1 MATPSSGAISL
12 YDVLIEQGLNG
23 TISLNDA
30 VCRNY
35 AGAPSGQISM
45 SQLRGK
51 SKLALW
57 VASNTKGYG
66 RRFITLGLSGVG
78 GVSSHGWVSN
88 PNGISATQTSA
99 TSFTFGNA
107 STAVNKTGTYRFTVT
122 RGTESLSIDVGVSVP
137 KTGSK

>member
-12 YDVLIEQGLNG
+12 YHVLVEQGLSG

-51 SKLALW
+51 SKLGVW
-57 VASNTKGYG
+57 VASNTTGYG
-66 RRFITLGLSGVG
+66 SRSITLGLSGVG

-88 PNGISATQTSA
+88 PRSIRVTQTSA
-99 TSFTFGNA
+99 TRFTFGNA
-107 STAVNKTGTYRFTVT
+107 STAVNKSGTYRFTVT
-122 RGTESLSIDVGVSVP
+122 RGTESLSIDVGIVVP
-137 KTGSK
+137 KTGK

>member
-1 MATPSSGAISL
+1 MATPSGAISL
-12 YDVLIEQGLNG
+12 YDVLVEQGLSG

-51 SKLALW
+51 SKLGLW
-57 VASNTKGYG
+57 VASNTSGYG
-66 RRFITLGLSGVG
+66 SRVITLGLSGVTG
-78 GVSSHGWVSN
+78 LSSHGWVSN
-88 PNGISATQTSA
+88 PNNISVTQTSA

-107 STAVNKTGTYRFTVT
+107 STATAKNGTYRFTVT
-122 RGTESLSIDVGVSVP
+122 RGTESLSIDVGINIP
-137 KTGSK
+137 KTGGK

>member
-12 YDVLIEQGLNG
+12 YHVLVEQGLSG

-51 SKLALW
+51 SKLAVW
-57 VASNTKGYG
+57 VASSTRVYG
-66 RRFITLGLSGVG
+66 GHVIGLGFAGVG
-78 GVSSHGWVSN
+78 GVSSRGWVSN
-88 PNGISATQTSA
+88 PNSITVTQTSA

-107 STAVNKTGTYRFTVT
+107 STAVNKSGTYRFTVA
-122 RGTESLSIDVGVSVP
+122 RGTESLSIDVGIVVP
-137 KTGSK
+137 KTGK

>member
-1 MATPSSGAISL
+1 MATPASGAISL
-12 YDVLIEQGLNG
+12 YHVLVEQGLSG

-45 SQLRGK
+45 SQLRSK

-57 VASNTKGYG
+57 VASSTQVYG
-66 RRFITLGLSGVG
+66 GHVIGLGLAGVG

-88 PNGISATQTSA
+88 PSSISVTQNSA

-107 STAVNKTGTYRFTVT
+107 SQSVNKSGTYRFTVT
-122 RGTESLSIDVGVSVP
+122 RGTESLSIDVGIVVP
-137 KTGSK
+137 KTGGK